1 MLMQQLTS
9 RSLSPSPL
17 RSATKRVIAAAQ
29 VADTDFMQVAEQ
41 PPPPPLLLLLP
52 PLLLLLL
59 LLLLGLLSTL
69 LPRLACTA
77 PAGIT
82 CWPAFVCHTPQDHD
96 GIAGSQ
102 QTPTAAK

>member
-29 VADTDFMQVAEQ
+29 VADTDFVQVAEQ
-41 PPPPPLLLLLP
+41 PPPPLLLLLP
-52 PLLLLLL
+52 PLLLL